1 MCMCLSNNV
10 KEEKPDKSPWDPKA
24 QGWLGTEAGIH
35 IHQLPV
41 LCNFQ
46 DHLTEIPTQV
56 LMLFPTLAATL
67 VPFQTLVSTA
77 ETADAAVSL
86 SWKGWKDLV
95 SLQPE
100 K

>member
-1 MCMCLSNNV
+1 
-10 KEEKPDKSPWDPKA
+10 
-24 QGWLGTEAGIH
+24 
-35 IHQLPV
+35 
-41 LCNFQ
+41 
-46 DHLTEIPTQV
+46 
-56 LMLFPTLAATL
+56 MLFPTLAATL